1 MMPPDALHGWAPW
14 FGQWCS
20 FAISPLRRTRATY
33 GFRAGLDSVELVA
46 IRLELVDRFS
56 GELGGGQ
63 HGHVVFLPRLEDRPH
78 ARFPISV
85 PEDVVV
91 EDECANVRRPQHPNE
106 GRDGPSRALL
116 RIIFGNVG
124 HPPVPGHDRRAG

>member
-46 IRLELVDRFS
+46 IRLELVARFS

-63 HGHVVFLPRLEDRPH
+63 HGPAVLLPRLEDWPH
-78 ARFPISV
+78 ARFPLSV
-85 PEDVVV
+85 PEDGWVEEEWTTVV
-91 EDECANVRRPQHPNE
+91 RPQ
-106 GRDGPSRALL
+106 GPQHGWS
-116 RIIFGNVG
+116 
-124 HPPVPGHDRRAG
+124 